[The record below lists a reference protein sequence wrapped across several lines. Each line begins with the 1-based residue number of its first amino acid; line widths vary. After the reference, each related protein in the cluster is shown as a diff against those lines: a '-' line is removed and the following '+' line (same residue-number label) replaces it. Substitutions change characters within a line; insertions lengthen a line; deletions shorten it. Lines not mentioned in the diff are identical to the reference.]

1 MSLTVACFGLLS
13 YSISVQMWQT
23 LGFDKIKNFFEKT
36 SENGQLSHAYIFSGQ
51 EMIGKRTFALEL
63 VNLVNRVNPHTQV
76 LSVGASPAN
85 IFQPDCLFVDSGVSE
100 SGQTITIEEIRRVK
114 NFVSL
119 SPYAGPYKFV
129 VINDA
134 HLMTTEA
141 QNALLKVLEEPSPSS
156 ILILV
161 TANPNSLLPTII
173 SRCQEIKFPPH
184 PKSVIGDVL
193 KNSGLPKSETEFL
206 AEFSNG
212 RVGLVRTIIKEKSF
226 DEIKDS
232 VEELVRLIKADI
244 NERLTVAQKLTDEKN
259 KPDLMRKVLYW
270 TLYMRM
276 RINEPK
282 ARKILGGLVG
292 LHKIIAQPQFNHRL
306 ALENFLVQ
314 L

>member
-1 MSLTVACFGLLS
+1 MSRYTWRT
-13 YSISVQMWQT
+13 I
-23 LGFDKIKNFFEKT
+23 GFDRIKNFFERAF
-36 SENGQLSHAYIFSGQ
+36 ENSLLSHAYIFSGQ

-63 VNLVNRVNPHTQV
+63 ANLVNYT
-76 LSVGASPAN
+76 SPDAV
-85 IFQPDCLFVDSGVSE
+85 IHPDILFIDSGVSE
-100 SGQTITIEEIRRVK
+100 SGQTITIEEIRKVK
-114 NFVSL
+114 IFLSL
-119 SPYAGPYKFV
+119 SLYLGSYKFV

-173 SRCQEIKFPPH
+173 SRCQEIKFLPH
-184 PKSVIGDVL
+184 PKKIIDEVF
-193 KNSGLPKSETEFL
+193 KNSNLPKSEIGFL
-206 AEFSNG
+206 TEFSNG
-212 RVGLVRTIIKEKSF
+212 RIGLVKTVVKEKSF

-232 VEELVRLIKADI
+232 VEELMRLVKVDI
-244 NERLTVAQKLTDEKN
+244 NERLIIAQKLSDDKN
-259 KPDLMRKVLYW
+259 KSDLMKKVLYW
-270 TLYMRM
+270 ILYMRM

-282 ARKILGGLVG
+282 ARKILDGLVN

>member
-1 MSLTVACFGLLS
+1 MK
-13 YSISVQMWQT
+13 WQT
-23 LGFDKIKNFFEKT
+23 IGFDKIKNFFEKM
-36 SENGQLSHAYIFSGQ
+36 SESGQLSHAYIFSGQ
-51 EMIGKRTFALEL
+51 EMIGKRTFAIEL
-63 VNLVNRVNPHTQV
+63 TNSVNQTDPNPV
-76 LSVGASPAN
+76 
-85 IFQPDCLFVDSGVSE
+85 FQPDCLFVDSGVSE

-161 TANPNSLLPTII
+161 TANPNSLLPTIA

-184 PKSVIGDVL
+184 PKEIVGDIL
-193 KNSGLPKSETEFL
+193 KNSGLPRSEEEFL
-206 AEFSNG
+206 TEFSNG
-212 RVGLVRTIIKEKSF
+212 RVGLVKTVIKEKSF
-226 DEIKDS
+226 GEIKDS

-259 KPDLMRKVLYW
+259 KQDLTKKVLYW

-276 RINEPK
+276 RINEPR
-282 ARKILGGLVG
+282 APKILDGLVG

>member
-1 MSLTVACFGLLS
+1 M
-13 YSISVQMWQT
+13 
-23 LGFDKIKNFFEKT
+23 GFDKIKNFFEKT
-36 SENGQLSHAYIFSGQ
+36 LNNGQLSHAYIFSGQ
-51 EMIGKRTFALEL
+51 EMIGKRTFTLEL
-63 VNLVNRVNPHTQV
+63 TNLINRADPHTHGMN
-76 LSVGASPAN
+76 VGASPDPV
-85 IFQPDCLFVDSGVSE
+85 FQPDCLFVDSGVSE

-156 ILILV
+156 ILILI

-184 PKSVIGDVL
+184 PRGIIENVL
-193 KNSGLPKSETEFL
+193 KNSGLPKSEAEFL

-212 RVGLVRTIIKEKSF
+212 RVGLVTMIIKEKSF
-226 DEIKDS
+226 DEIRDS
-232 VEELVRLIKADI
+232 VEELVGLVKSDI
-244 NERLTVAQKLTDEKN
+244 NDRLTVAQKLTDEKN
-259 KPDLMRKVLYW
+259 KQDLMKKVLYW

-282 ARKILGGLVG
+282 ARKILGGLVS

>member
-1 MSLTVACFGLLS
+1 ME
-13 YSISVQMWQT
+13 WQT
-23 LGFDKIKNFFEKT
+23 LGFDKIKNLFEKT
-36 SENGQLSHAYIFSGQ
+36 SENGRLSHAYIFSGQ

-63 VNLVNRVNPHTQV
+63 VDFVNRADPNPV
-76 LSVGASPAN
+76 
-85 IFQPDCLFVDSGVSE
+85 FQPDCLFVDSGVSE

-161 TANPNSLLPTII
+161 TANPISLLPTII

-184 PKSVIGDVL
+184 PKGIIGDVL
-193 KNSGLPKSETEFL
+193 KNSGLPRSEAEFL

-212 RVGLVRTIIKEKSF
+212 RVGLVKTVIKEKSF
-226 DEIKDS
+226 GEIKDS
-232 VEELVRLIKADI
+232 VEELVRLVKADI

-259 KPDLMRKVLYW
+259 KRDLMRKVLYW

-282 ARKILGGLVG
+282 APKILDGLVG
-292 LHKIIAQPQFNHRL
+292 LHKIITQPQFNHRL

>member
-1 MSLTVACFGLLS
+1 ME
-13 YSISVQMWQT
+13 WQT
-23 LGFDKIKNFFEKT
+23 LGFNKIKTFFERT
-36 SENGQLSHAYIFSGQ
+36 SKGGPLSHAYIFSGQ
-51 EMIGKRTFALEL
+51 EMVGKRTFAFEL
-63 VNLVNRVNPHTQV
+63 VNLVNQTDPGDV
-76 LSVGASPAN
+76 LR
-85 IFQPDCLFVDSGVSE
+85 PDCLFVDSGVSE
-100 SGQTITIEEIRRVK
+100 SGQTITIEEIRRIK

-156 ILILV
+156 VLILI
-161 TANPNSLLPTII
+161 TANPNSLLPTIV

-184 PKSVIGDVL
+184 PRGIIENVL
-193 KNSGLPKSETEFL
+193 KNSGLPKSEAEFL

-212 RVGLVRTIIKEKSF
+212 RVGLVKTVIKEKSF
-226 DEIKDS
+226 GKIKDS
-232 VEELVRLIKADI
+232 VEELVYLVKADT
-244 NERLTVAQKLTDEKN
+244 NERLTIAQKLTDEKN
-259 KPDLMRKVLYW
+259 KQDLIKKVLYW

-282 ARKILGGLVG
+282 ARKILDGLVN
-292 LHKIIAQPQFNHRL
+292 LHKIISQPQFNHRL

>member
-1 MSLTVACFGLLS
+1 MK
-13 YSISVQMWQT
+13 WQT

-36 SENGQLSHAYIFSGQ
+36 SESGQLGHAYIFSGQ
-51 EMIGKRTFALEL
+51 EMVGKRTFALEV
-63 VNLVNRVNPHTQV
+63 VNSVNKTDPGDV
-76 LSVGASPAN
+76 LR
-85 IFQPDCLFVDSGVSE
+85 PDCLFIDSGVSE
-100 SGQTITIEEIRRVK
+100 SGQTITIEEVRGIK

-129 VINDA
+129 VINDT

-156 ILILV
+156 ILILI
-161 TANPNSLLPTII
+161 TANPNSLLPTIT

-184 PKSVIGDVL
+184 PKSIITDVL
-193 KNSGLPKSETEFL
+193 KNSGLPKSEAEFL

-212 RVGLVRTIIKEKSF
+212 RIGLVKTVIKEKSF
-226 DEIKDS
+226 GKIKDS

-244 NERLTVAQKLTDEKN
+244 NERLTIAQKLTDEKN
-259 KPDLMRKVLYW
+259 KPDLMKKVLYW

-282 ARKILGGLVG
+282 ARKILDGLVG
-292 LHKIIAQPQFNHRL
+292 LHKIITQPQFNHRL

>member
-1 MSLTVACFGLLS
+1 M
-13 YSISVQMWQT
+13 QWQT

-51 EMIGKRTFALEL
+51 EMIGKRMFALEL
-63 VNLVNRVNPHTQV
+63 ANFVNRADPADV
-76 LSVGASPAN
+76 LR
-85 IFQPDCLFVDSGVSE
+85 PDCLFVDSGVSE
-100 SGQTITIEEIRRVK
+100 SGQTITIEEIRRIK

-119 SPYAGPYKFV
+119 SPYTGPYKFV

-184 PKSVIGDVL
+184 PKGVIGNIL
-193 KNSGLPKSETEFL
+193 KNSGLSKSEAEFL

-212 RVGLVRTIIKEKSF
+212 RVGLVKTIIKEKSF
-226 DEIKDS
+226 GEIKDS
-232 VEELVRLIKADI
+232 VEELVRLVKADI

-259 KPDLMRKVLYW
+259 KPDLIKKVLYW

-282 ARKILGGLVG
+282 ARKILDGLVG

>member
-1 MSLTVACFGLLS
+1 MK
-13 YSISVQMWQT
+13 WQT
-23 LGFDKIKNFFEKT
+23 LGFDKIKNFFEKM
-36 SENGQLSHAYIFSGQ
+36 SESGQLGHAYIFSGQ

-63 VNLVNRVNPHTQV
+63 TNLINQT
-76 LSVGASPAN
+76 SPDPV
-85 IFQPDCLFVDSGVSE
+85 FQLDRLFVDSGVSE
-100 SGQTITIEEIRRVK
+100 SGQTITIEEVRRIK
-114 NFVSL
+114 SFVSL

-161 TANPNSLLPTII
+161 TANPNSLLPTIV

-184 PKSVIGDVL
+184 PRGIIGDVL
-193 KNSGLPKSETEFL
+193 KNSSLPKSEAEFL

-212 RVGLVRTIIKEKSF
+212 RVGLVKTVIGEKSF
-226 DEIKDS
+226 GEIKDS

-244 NERLTVAQKLTDEKN
+244 NERLTIAQKLTDEKN
-259 KPDLMRKVLYW
+259 KQDLMKKVLYW

-282 ARKILGGLVG
+282 ARRILDGLVG
-292 LHKIIAQPQFNHRL
+292 LHKIISQPQFNHRL

>member
-1 MSLTVACFGLLS
+1 MDA
-13 YSISVQMWQT
+13 MEWQT
-23 LGFDKIKNFFEKT
+23 LGFDKIKNLFEKT

-51 EMIGKRTFALEL
+51 EMIGKRMLALEL
-63 VNLVNRVNPHTQV
+63 ADFVNRADPNPV
-76 LSVGASPAN
+76 
-85 IFQPDCLFVDSGVSE
+85 FQPDCLFVDSGVSE

-129 VINDA
+129 IINDA

-161 TANPNSLLPTII
+161 TANPNSLLPTIA

-184 PKSVIGDVL
+184 PKRIIEDIL
-193 KNSGLPKSETEFL
+193 KNSGLPRSEAEFL
-206 AEFSNG
+206 TEFSNG
-212 RVGLVRTIIKEKSF
+212 RIGLVKTVIKEKSF
-226 DEIKDS
+226 GEIKDS
-232 VEELVRLIKADI
+232 VEELVRLVRADI

-259 KPDLMRKVLYW
+259 KQDLMKKVLYW
-270 TLYMRM
+270 ILYMRM

-282 ARKILGGLVG
+282 APKILGGLVG
-292 LHKIIAQPQFNHRL
+292 LHKVIAQPQFNHRL

>member
-1 MSLTVACFGLLS
+1 M
-13 YSISVQMWQT
+13 QWRT

-36 SENGQLSHAYIFSGQ
+36 LENGQLSHAYIFSGQ
-51 EMIGKRTFALEL
+51 EMIGKRMFALEL
-63 VNLVNRVNPHTQV
+63 TNLINRADPDPV
-76 LSVGASPAN
+76 
-85 IFQPDCLFVDSGVSE
+85 FQPDCLFVDSGVSE

-184 PKSVIGDVL
+184 PKKIVDEVL
-193 KNSGLPKSETEFL
+193 KNSGLPKSEAEFL

-212 RVGLVRTIIKEKSF
+212 RVGLVKMIIKEKSF
-226 DEIKDS
+226 GEIKDS
-232 VEELVRLIKADI
+232 VEELVRLVKADI

-282 ARKILGGLVG
+282 ARKILDGLVG

-314 L
+314 I